1 MVENGKIKT
10 KKEEILKE
18 MGRAIKAYSKKN
30 MLVDVLFWNQ
40 IRGKI
45 EKYLTDKPEVKDD
58 EQSS

>member
-1 MVENGKIKT
+1 MAENEKNKT

-30 MLVDVLFWNQ
+30 MLVDVLFWSQ